1 MVHAVMILLLL
12 ALLSGCASTPPHQEP
27 PVFRHHAPPVPA
39 EPVDPLAVTPD
50 MEAFLDRFVRPYA
63 DPDTRVQLLARSIGD
78 SAMLGFRYD
87 ERWTLTAAEAFERR
101 QGNCVAYANLV
112 VAMARASG
120 LKARFQEIERVSAWD
135 GTEDTV
141 LVPRHINIVVETPR
155 RGYVL
160 DTSGVVFHPA
170 DRRKRLSDAEALS
183 AYHNNLGAEAL
194 LARDLATAYGQLTRA
209 IEVAPR
215 RADPWVNLGVVL
227 GRNAQYGDAE
237 SAYLAALARDDGAIS
252 ARSNLYEIYRA
263 AGDDARADAMAREVE
278 RYRRRNPYHLLFLA
292 ETALEEG
299 RTDQALNLLRRSIE
313 LKPEE
318 PRFHAALARAEG
330 VRGAGVDAVSR

>member
-1 MVHAVMILLLL
+1 MVLL
-12 ALLSGCASTPPHQEP
+12 AGFGALLPGCAISPPGQDLPE
-27 PVFRHHAPPVPA
+27 FRHHAPPLPA
-39 EPVDPLAVTPD
+39 EPVDPLAMTSD
-50 MEAFLDRFVRPYA
+50 MERFLDRFVRPYA
-63 DPDTRVQLLARSIGD
+63 DADTRVQLLARSLRN

-87 ERWTLTAAEAFERR
+87 ERLTLTAAEAFERR

-120 LKARFQEIERVSAWD
+120 LEARYQEIERVSAWQ
-135 GTEDTV
+135 GAEDMV
-141 LVPRHINIVVETPR
+141 LIPKHVNAIVETPR
-155 RGYVL
+155 RAYVL
-160 DTSGVVFHPA
+160 DASGLEMDPV
-170 DRRKRLSDAEALS
+170 DLRRRLDDAEALS

-194 LARDLATAYGQLTRA
+194 LARDLAVAYGQLARA

-215 RADPWVNLGVVL
+215 RADPWINLGVVL
-227 GRNAQYGDAE
+227 GRNAQYAE
-237 SAYLAALARDDGAIS
+237 AETAYLAALARDPDAIS

-263 AGDDARADAMAREVE
+263 LGDDARADEMAREVE

-299 RTDQALNLLRRSIE
+299 RTDQALSLLERSIE

-318 PRFHAALARAEG
+318 ARFHAALARA
-330 VRGAGVDAVSR
+330 RDRH

>member
-1 MVHAVMILLLL
+1 MLLLT
-12 ALLSGCASTPPHQEP
+12 GCAGTVPRQELP
-27 PVFRHHAPPVPA
+27 EFRHHAAPVPA
-39 EPVDPLAVTPD
+39 EAVDPLAVTPA

-87 ERWTLTAAEAFERR
+87 ERLTLTAAEAFERR

-120 LKARFQEIERVSAWD
+120 LKARFQEIERLSAWD
-135 GTEDTV
+135 GTEETV
-141 LVPRHINIVVETPR
+141 LVPRHINVVVETPR

-160 DTSGVVFHPA
+160 DTSGLAFHPA
-170 DRRKRLSDAEALS
+170 DQRRRLSDAEALS

-194 LARDLATAYGQLTRA
+194 LARDLATAYGQLARA
-209 IEVAPR
+209 IEVAPG

-227 GRNAQYGDAE
+227 GRNAQYAE
-237 SAYLAALARDDGAIS
+237 AEMAYLAAMARDDDAVS
-252 ARSNLYEIYRA
+252 ARSNLYEIYRT
-263 AGDDARADAMAREVE
+263 AGDDARADEMAREVE

-299 RTDQALNLLRRSIE
+299 RTDQALVLLRRSIE

-318 PRFHAALARAEG
+318 ARFHDALARAED
-330 VRGAGVDAVSR
+330 VRGAGVDTVSR